1 MNPHDYSKR
10 GQAGVYQVAAQ
21 LLLRG
26 INISFPAVDEGADL
40 IAESGIRIQ
49 VKSTGIVHRSGANF
63 DNGAYWFH
71 FTRMTRASH
80 VARLRGNKTP
90 LTQKF
95 SERCDVVILWGID
108 QNRFWIVPA
117 IELDNWHMV
126 AIGTATTYRKPVDPA
141 VVKALRDTVARQQ
154 DAADELGVSRATISR
169 KLSGLNLKTSK
180 VSIVASYEDRWDVIA
195 AQVAA
200 YKQVDPDIEDPH
212 NLRGETIRERAE
224 RTGRPV

>member
-1 MNPHDYSKR
+1 MSVNPRQYSKR

-26 INISFPAVDEGADL
+26 INVSFPAVDEGADL

-49 VKSTGIVHRSGANF
+49 VKTTGLVYRSGANF

-71 FTRMTRASH
+71 FTRSTRALET
-80 VARLRGNKTP
+80 ARLRGNKVS

-95 SERCDVVILWGID
+95 SDRSDVVVLWGVD

-126 AIGTATTYRKPVDPA
+126 AIGAATVYKKYVDPE
-141 VVKALRDTVARQQ
+141 VVKGLREGSLKHQDVADAL
-154 DAADELGVSRATISR
+154 GISRATVSR
-169 KLSGLNLKTSK
+169 KMNSLNTTRVKAAL
-180 VSIVASYEDRWDVIA
+180 VASYEDCWDVIA

-200 YKQVDPDIEDPH
+200 YKQEPEDPH
-212 NLRGETIRERAE
+212 NLRGETHRERAE
-224 RTGRPV
+224 RLMEVL